1 MRRLREI
8 EYATITTDG
17 EEIKEVHVVARTTRK
32 PKQIVRDVESALKA
46 TLGRDVDH
54 RVISVVIEKE
64 DAASTNAS
72 RAVPSRTP
80 APAPP
85 PATTETPRTV
95 VSETRTMPEPSE
107 RPAHRARLAEPPTGG
122 ARVRFVSAN
131 LYVAGLRTQ
140 AQVELTWRG
149 MIRLGSATG
158 PSTRENA
165 ERLVASATLSALQP
179 YLGEERT
186 LAVEDVARLRLGRR
200 TVYVV
205 SVKLLEQRSEKVLT
219 GSCTLEQDAPQT
231 VVFATLA
238 AVNRILGGMS
248 AQEPVEYELRP
259 ASA

>member
-46 TLGRDVDH
+46 TLGRHVDH
-54 RVISVVIEKE
+54 RVISVVIERE
-64 DAASTNAS
+64 DAAPTNAT
-72 RAVPSRTP
+72 RAATPRAPAYEP
-80 APAPP
+80 APEA
-85 PATTETPRTV
+85 PRTV
-95 VSETRTMPEPSE
+95 VSEAPRSMSEPSE
-107 RPAHRARLAEPPTGG
+107 RTAPRMRLAAPPTGG

-149 MIRLGSATG
+149 MTRLGSATG

-179 YLGEERT
+179 FLGEERT
-186 LAVEDVARLRLGRR
+186 LAVEDVARLRMGRR
-200 TVYVV
+200 AVYVV

-238 AVNRILGGMS
+238 AVNRILGGMAS
-248 AQEPVEYELRP
+248 QEPVEYELRP

>member
-1 MRRLREI
+1 E
-8 EYATITTDG
+8 A
-17 EEIKEVHVVARTTRK
+17 
-32 PKQIVRDVESALKA
+32 
-46 TLGRDVDH
+46 
-54 RVISVVIEKE
+54 
-64 DAASTNAS
+64 
-72 RAVPSRTP
+72 
-80 APAPP
+80 
-85 PATTETPRTV
+85 PRTM
-95 VSETRTMPEPSE
+95 SEPSE
-107 RPAHRARLAEPPTGG
+107 RPAPRVRLAEPPTGG

-149 MIRLGSATG
+149 MARLGSATG
-158 PSTRENA
+158 PGTRENA

-186 LAVEDVARLRLGRR
+186 LAVEDVARLRMGRR

-238 AVNRILGGMS
+238 AVNRILGGMP
-248 AQEPVEYELRP
+248 AQE
-259 ASA
+259 

>member
-1 MRRLREI
+1 LRRLREI

-17 EEIKEVHVVARTTRK
+17 EEIKEVHIVARTARK

-46 TLGRDVDH
+46 TLGRNVDH
-54 RVISVVIEKE
+54 RVISVVIERE
-64 DAASTNAS
+64 DAAPTNVS
-72 RAVPSRTP
+72 RA
-80 APAPP
+80 APP
-85 PATTETPRTV
+85 RPPAEPPVAEAPRPT
-95 VSETRTMPEPSE
+95 VSEARRMPEPAE
-107 RPAHRARLAEPPTGG
+107 RYAPRARVAEPTTGG

-149 MIRLGSATG
+149 MTRLGSATG

-179 YLGEERT
+179 FLGEERT
-186 LAVEDVARLRLGRR
+186 LAVEDVARLRMGRR

-219 GSCTLEQDAPQT
+219 GSCTLEQDTPQT

-238 AVNRILGGMS
+238 AVNRILGGLS
-248 AQEPVEYELRP
+248 TQEPVEYELRP

>member
-1 MRRLREI
+1 
-8 EYATITTDG
+8 
-17 EEIKEVHVVARTTRK
+17 V
-32 PKQIVRDVESALKA
+32 
-46 TLGRDVDH
+46 
-54 RVISVVIEKE
+54 
-64 DAASTNAS
+64 
-72 RAVPSRTP
+72 
-80 APAPP
+80 APP
-85 PATTETPRTV
+85 PAPEAPRTV
-95 VSETRTMPEPSE
+95 VTEAPRYMSEPSE
-107 RPAHRARLAEPPTGG
+107 RTAPRVRLAEPPTGG

-149 MIRLGSATG
+149 MTRLGSATG

-179 YLGEERT
+179 FLGEERT
-186 LAVEDVARLRLGRR
+186 LAVEDVARLRMGRR

-238 AVNRILGGMS
+238 AVNRILGGLAS
-248 AQEPVEYELRP
+248 QEPVEYELRP